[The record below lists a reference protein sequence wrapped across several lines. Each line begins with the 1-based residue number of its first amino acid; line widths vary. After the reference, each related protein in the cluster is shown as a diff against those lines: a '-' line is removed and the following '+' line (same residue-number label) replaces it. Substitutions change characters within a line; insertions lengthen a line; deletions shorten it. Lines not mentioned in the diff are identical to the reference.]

1 VSHDPE
7 ADSFGKTVLLVDSNQ
22 TLGEMRARRLRL
34 YGVTVH
40 TTDSIEAARARL
52 KENAYALVLV
62 APREKP
68 EEAIQFH
75 REIKRLHPA
84 QRVAFFVGP
93 PKYLSFTYGQNVIP
107 MSFRSDTWAD
117 RLKARL
123 ASA

>member
-1 VSHDPE
+1 MTPE

-40 TTDSIEAARARL
+40 TANSIEAARARL

-62 APREKP
+62 APRENP
-68 EEAIQFH
+68 EDAIQFH
-75 REIKRLHPA
+75 REIRQHNPQQK
-84 QRVAFFVGP
+84 VAFLVGP
-93 PKYLSFTYGQNVIP
+93 PKYLSFSYGQNVIP
-107 MSFRSDTWAD
+107 MSVRSDTWVD
-117 RLKARL
+117 RLKGRL